1 MAKTF
6 LATDI
11 THFRDGKAFAAWLQE
26 HHADCTELWVGFHKV
41 GSGKPSL
48 TWPQSVDEALCHGWI
63 DGIRKRIDDTSYC
76 IRFTPRKAGSTW
88 SSVNI
93 ARVAVLT
100 EEGRMQ
106 PAGQR
111 AFDARSEANSGIY
124 AYEVRRD
131 GLDEPYASLLKK
143 QRKANAFFE
152 AQPAWYR
159 RNACHWVMS
168 AKRADTRDKRLAEL
182 IARSQAGQTL
192 AQFTRAPAATAA
204 PRIRKAIDKPGRR
217 GV

>member
-1 MAKTF
+1 
-6 LATDI
+6 
-11 THFRDGKAFAAWLQE
+11 
-26 HHADCTELWVGFHKV
+26 
-41 GSGKPSL
+41 
-48 TWPQSVDEALCHGWI
+48 
-63 DGIRKRIDDTSYC
+63 
-76 IRFTPRKAGSTW
+76 
-88 SSVNI
+88 
-93 ARVAVLT
+93 
-100 EEGRMQ
+100 MQ

-111 AFDARSEANSGIY
+111 AFDARSEANP
-124 AYEVRRD
+124 AFMRMKCRD

-168 AKRADTRDKRLAEL
+168 AKRADIRDKRLSEL

-204 PRIRKAIDKPGRR
+204 PRIRKGH
-217 GV
+217 